1 MEMGGG
7 FGNCILKLQVW
18 GQKCPHNLR
27 GGFQVFYMK
36 ICLSRTFCR
45 KEKNGDAGKKAKN
58 KSFDKLEISIV
69 LFAAAAAGLGTVK

>member
-1 MEMGGG
+1 M
-7 FGNCILKLQVW
+7 
-18 GQKCPHNLR
+18 

-45 KEKNGDAGKKAKN
+45 KEKDRDAGKKAKN
-58 KSFDKLEISIV
+58 KSFGKLEISIV